1 MYNAFQL
8 IAKYGAHILF
18 IVLEIICFNLIIN
31 YNPAQKKIYLNS
43 SNVYA
48 SKVQNVRSRIDS
60 YLALKEVND
69 SLMRQN
75 ANLIENLIVIEYA
88 TKSIPNADSLEL
100 AYDLIPTNICRND
113 IFKRNNYITLC
124 SGKRQ
129 GVDVNMGVIESTN
142 GIVGIVKNASENFAQ
157 VMSILNSQTKIS
169 CSIKNKNSF
178 GTLVWINLDPQVMT
192 LEDIPKHHKI
202 SVGDT
207 VITSGYSTVFPR
219 GILVGKIEKFSIE
232 TGSNSYTIAVRL
244 FNDLSKLKYAY
255 IIKNRFSNEQL
266 LLESLEESE

>member
-31 YNPAQKKIYLNS
+31 YNSAQKKIYLNS

-48 SKVQNVRSRIDS
+48 SKIQNVRSRIDG
-60 YLALKEVND
+60 YLSLKEVND

-88 TKSIPNADSLEL
+88 TKSIPNADSLDV
-100 AYDLIPTNICRND
+100 AYDILPASICRND
-113 IFKRNNYITLC
+113 IFNRNNYITLC
-124 SGKRQ
+124 SGRRHGIDQ
-129 GVDVNMGVIESTN
+129 NMGVIESSI
-142 GIVGIVKNASENFAQ
+142 GIVGIVKNVTENFAQ

-178 GTLVWINLDPQVMT
+178 GTLVWKDMDQQYMT
-192 LEDIPKHHKI
+192 LQDIPKHHKVSI
-202 SVGDT
+202 GDT

-219 GILVGKIEKFSIE
+219 GILVGKIEKYDIE
-232 TGSNSYTIAVRL
+232 IGSNSYTMKVRL
-244 FNDLSKLKYAY
+244 FNDLSKLNYAY
-255 IIKNRFSNEQL
+255 VIKNRFSNEQL
-266 LLESLEESE
+266 SLESQEDRE